1 MKAGELRPL
10 SDAEL
15 ADNINDAKEEMFKLR
30 FQIASGQLEEF
41 SRIKVVRRNIA
52 RLKTIQRERQ
62 IAEMLARETHNG

>member
-1 MKAGELRPL
+1 MNADEIRPL
-10 SDAEL
+10 SDAEIT
-15 ADNINDAKEEMFKLR
+15 DNINDAKEELFRLR

-62 IAEMLARETHNG
+62 IAEVLARETNNG